1 MKQLRILFLI
11 ILAALVAAACGPVTQ
26 PVETA
31 AVPTVQEEAT
41 QTVATEA
48 PAATESP
55 AMQAVTIKVAVLPI
69 IDTLP
74 LYVAQ
79 EEGLFEAHGVSVE
92 LVPVASA
99 PERVQLEA
107 SGQVDG
113 TINEI
118 LGVMQFNKESVQ
130 MQAVR
135 YALRPSEG
143 YGHFFILASAQS
155 GITTPEGLKDVEI
168 GVSQG
173 TVIEYVTERLL
184 QSAGLTS
191 DEIKTIPVPKIP
203 DRMALL
209 ASGELKAGTLP
220 DPLGALA
227 VQSGAVVVMDDSA
240 HPEYGFSVYSFRKDF
255 IDAHPEAV
263 MNFLLAVDE
272 AIERINADPAAYNGI
287 LSDNKIVPP
296 PLLEA
301 YKVPP
306 FPAADVPTEA
316 EWLDALEWAK
326 SKGMLNVDVPYADS
340 VNPSL
345 LLP

>member
-1 MKQLRILFLI
+1 MRRR
-11 ILAALVAAACGPVTQ
+11 
-26 PVETA
+26 
-31 AVPTVQEEAT
+31 
-41 QTVATEA
+41 
-48 PAATESP
+48 S
-55 AMQAVTIKVAVLPI
+55 
-69 IDTLP
+69 
-74 LYVAQ
+74 
-79 EEGLFEAHGVSVE
+79 
-92 LVPVASA
+92 
-99 PERVQLEA
+99 

-118 LGVMQFNKESVQ
+118 LSVMQFNKESVQ

-135 YALRPSEG
+135 YALRPAEG
-143 YGHFFILASAQS
+143 YGHFFILASAKS
-155 GITTPEGLKDVEI
+155 GITTPEGLKGVEI

-209 ASGELKAGTLP
+209 ASGELSAGTLP

-227 VQSGAVVVMDDSA
+227 VQSGAVIVMDDSA
-240 HPEYGFSVYSFRKDF
+240 HPEYGFSVYSFRKEF

-263 MNFLLAVDE
+263 MNFLLAIDE
-272 AIERINADPAAYNGI
+272 AVALINADPSQYTAI
-287 LSDNKIVPP
+287 LSEAKIVPP
-296 PLLEA
+296 PLLDA
-301 YKVPP
+301 YKIPP
-306 FPAADVPTEA
+306 FPATGVPTEA

-326 SKGMLNVDVPYADS
+326 GKGMLNVDVSYTES